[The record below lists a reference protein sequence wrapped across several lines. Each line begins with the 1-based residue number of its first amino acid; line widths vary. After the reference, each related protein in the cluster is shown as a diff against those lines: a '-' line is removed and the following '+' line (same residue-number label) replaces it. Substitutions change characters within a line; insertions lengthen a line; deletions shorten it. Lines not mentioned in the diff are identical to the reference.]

1 MFQAFL
7 VCQLVWLSSSSFVN
21 PKPSGDTD
29 HVLETQQH
37 GEGNISDNL
46 CAFNILLF
54 INLDLPVRRIV
65 ATEFYEENATLV
77 LQHEDATRNVDQQAT
92 NGGQECIGSK
102 KRSQECGMAK
112 CPSILYLSESALV
125 WLPSLLPVEGC
136 SVPPYPIPSLHAA
149 VSGIVD
155 NKLTI
160 CGGEWSIF

>member
-1 MFQAFL
+1 M
-7 VCQLVWLSSSSFVN
+7 
-21 PKPSGDTD
+21 
-29 HVLETQQH
+29 ETSYPCHHAQEEQQPAVT
-37 GEGNISDNL
+37 GVRGV
-46 CAFNILLF
+46 AGVAA
-54 INLDLPVRRIV
+54 LPPVEV
-65 ATEFYEENATLV
+65 GHN
-77 LQHEDATRNVDQQAT
+77 QQAT

-136 SVPPYPIPSLHAA
+136 SVPPYPIPSLYAA